1 MRFQHLADARWLRVV
16 SSAVDDN
23 ARLLFTQL
31 VETLRRNQGSQH
43 LADVVPTS
51 SGCWAAA
58 GCCTCSRITA
68 SCAPEGQWQMHP
80 TMERERPVGLLPYPC
95 RVAGTDGN
103 RPPVPG
109 TVVGSWGVPMRPD
122 HGSGR
127 GIRLGAASPGREKV
141 DRRGD
146 TQSPHAHCMWH
157 SCSIGLHRFL
167 ACCGVLMCC
176 RFSFLF
182 GRLPLFG
189 WSGLCAGVATLVT
202 CPSHAPSHTT
212 QGSPA
217 HLLSSG
223 GPSFTS

>member
-1 MRFQHLADARWLRVV
+1 MRKRY
-16 SSAVDDN
+16 
-23 ARLLFTQL
+23 RLLFK
-31 VETLRRNQGSQH
+31 VSGRRTLSWSGASHWVAPFSLWGSLAPTGTGH
-43 LADVVPTS
+43 LF
-51 SGCWAAA
+51 
-58 GCCTCSRITA
+58 
-68 SCAPEGQWQMHP
+68 Q
-80 TMERERPVGLLPYPC
+80 GLLL
-95 RVAGTDGN
+95 G
-103 RPPVPG
+103 PG
-109 TVVGSWGVPMRPD
+109 GVPMRPD

-127 GIRLGAASPGREKV
+127 GIRSGAASPGREKV

-189 WSGLCAGVATLVT
+189 RSGLCAGVATLVT

-212 QGSPA
+212 PGSPA
-217 HLLSSG
+217 HFLGSG

>member
-1 MRFQHLADARWLRVV
+1 MRW
-16 SSAVDDN
+16 
-23 ARLLFTQL
+23 
-31 VETLRRNQGSQH
+31 NQGLQH
-43 LADVVPTS
+43 LADVAPTS
-51 SGCWAAA
+51 SGRWAAA

-68 SCAPEGQWQMHP
+68 SLFVVV
-80 TMERERPVGLLPYPC
+80 TLRERYRLLLKVSGRCTLSWKGSVPLGCSPILVGSLAPT
-95 RVAGTDGN
+95 GTGHLF
-103 RPPVPG
+103 PG

-127 GIRLGAASPGREKV
+127 GIRSGAASPGREKV

-146 TQSPHAHCMWH
+146 TLAPHAHCMWH

-212 QGSPA
+212 QGSLA